1 MGGWF
6 GLDAQL
12 WFWTNR
18 RVPLDK
24 SEGAV
29 KGIGILGG
37 AQHRCFVATMS
48 TSAWTAEA
56 RATRIFWDARALVGE
71 PGGWLT
77 RGHG

>member
-48 TSAWTAEA
+48 TSAL
-56 RATRIFWDARALVGE
+56 DCGS
-71 PGGWLT
+71 
-77 RGHG
+77 